1 MKQTITRRELAE
13 KFRAGTDRKM
23 QELEYFR
30 VMSFEHPEKSSVYDE
45 IVRFLEYEIRYYRVG
60 AAYYSDDI
68 DSLTADPDDDLLYLT
83 QISETSPRI
92 YAQYLREID
101 RDARADEKITHSC
114 LGELKFAMARTMER
128 M

>member
-1 MKQTITRRELAE
+1 MKQTITRAELAE
-13 KFRAGTDRKM
+13 KFRAGTERKM

-30 VMSFEHPEKSSVYDE
+30 AMAFEHPEKSSVYEE
-45 IVRFLEYEIRYYRVG
+45 IVRFLEYEVRYYRVG

-83 QISETSPRI
+83 RISETSPRV
-92 YAQYLREID
+92 YAQYLREIHKD
-101 RDARADEKITHSC
+101 SRADEKVTHSC
-114 LGELKFAMARTMER
+114 LGELKFAIARTLEM